1 MTKRQIKDTIKI
13 SSIVFVEMMVFV
25 FNVIIVIACM
35 LGLIIANIL
44 AVFNS
49 IDTEWI
55 SPIELMKDLY
65 KVESEFYRFLKLKLN
80 IMKNRLSQSA

>member
-13 SSIVFVEMMVFV
+13 SSIVFVEMIAFV

>member
-13 SSIVFVEMMVFV
+13 SSIVFVEMVAFV
-25 FNVIIVIACM
+25 FNAIIVMAIM
-35 LGLIIANIL
+35 LVLIMGNIL
-44 AVFNS
+44 AVLNS
-49 IDTEWI
+49 IDTVWM

-65 KVESEFYRFLKLKLN
+65 KVESEFCRFLKLKLN